1 MRLFIVEAYGGRMRR
16 DGPVALFTVRAD
28 SEDEAIGM
36 ARSSNLGQ
44 RYAQFELVGEGE
56 VASPGEAEI
65 LAHSVGGIDRV
76 A

>member
-1 MRLFIVEAYGGRMRR
+1 
-16 DGPVALFTVRAD
+16 
-28 SEDEAIGM
+28 M

-65 LAHSVGGIDRV
+65 LAHSEGGIDRV